1 MKVAE
6 LMRLLAE
13 QDPDAEVLIMS
24 QPRWPFEYSV
34 HGVALRSE
42 IEQFEQEDGA
52 TEGRRP
58 DGRAANDVFIVEG
71 QQLRYGSKAAWEV
84 ATR

>member
-13 QDPDAEVLIMS
+13 QDPNAHVLIMS
-24 QPRWPFEYSV
+24 QANWPFEQAV
-34 HGVALRSE
+34 FGVTVRSE
-42 IEQFEQEDGA
+42 LEQFDEEDAA
-52 TEGRRP
+52 TAGRRP

-71 QQLRYGSKAAWEV
+71 QQLRYGSKAAWQV
-84 ATR
+84 AAR